1 MINLEQ
7 IRAARAML
15 NWKQQE
21 LAEKAGI
28 STGTLN
34 NIERGIQTDP
44 KISTMRAIQNTLEAA
59 GIEFTESA
67 ADGFGIRLKAKRP
80 GSDIIT
86 LLIVDDSNADRKLYK
101 AWLDKQTTR
110 KYKIIEAEDGKAG
123 YEAFI
128 SHEPDCVILDFMMYG
143 MNGFQ
148 LLLEMRKERTVLP
161 PIIFLTGSQD
171 PTLEKSVKATGVSS
185 YLNKNRLSAE
195 QLYAAVEQAIG

>member
-15 NWKQQE
+15 NLKQQE
-21 LAEKAGI
+21 LAQKAGI

-44 KISTMRAIQNTLEAA
+44 KLSTMRAIQKTLEAE

-67 ADGFGIRLKAKRP
+67 TDGFGIRLKAKRP
-80 GSDIIT
+80 VGDLTT
-86 LLIVDDSNADRKLYK
+86 LLIIDDTSTDRKLYK
-101 AWLDKQTTR
+101 TWLDKQTTR

-171 PTLEKSVKATGVSS
+171 PTLEKSVKATGVSG
-185 YLNKNRLSAE
+185 YLNKNGLSAE
-195 QLYAAVEQAIG
+195 QLYAAIEQAIG